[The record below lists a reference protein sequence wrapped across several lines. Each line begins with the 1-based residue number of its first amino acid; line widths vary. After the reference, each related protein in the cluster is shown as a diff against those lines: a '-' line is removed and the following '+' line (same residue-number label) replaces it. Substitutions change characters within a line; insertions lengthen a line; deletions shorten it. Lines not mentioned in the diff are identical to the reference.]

1 MGETIPQRLR
11 LRPGVHVVN
20 RDAGHLQVG
29 IDPPRR
35 AIVPDSAAVRA
46 LLRDLCAEASPG
58 AEDPETVAALRSLR
72 AAGLLLEGG
81 APGSELTVDLATRR
95 AAEAQ
100 FGDDAGRRLAAR
112 AEARIAVRA
121 STGARATAVG
131 LLRSSGLSTATPGEL
146 PTAWLVVT
154 TGEPLRGDVDPLVR
168 EGAPHLLVSCAAAA
182 RIGPFVVPGQTAC
195 LRCVDAHLA
204 EPDPRRPLVV
214 EQAARAARDIDGAP
228 VDPTLEVLAL
238 AWAVRDLA
246 RYAEG
251 DRPATW
257 SATVDVD
264 HAAAAVRREWE
275 RHPHCGCAWD
285 LVW

>member
-1 MGETIPQRLR
+1 
-11 LRPGVHVVN
+11 VHVVR

-35 AIVPDSAAVRA
+35 AIVPDTAEVRA
-46 LLRDLCAEASPG
+46 LLRDLRTEACPASEQS
-58 AEDPETVAALRSLR
+58 ATRSALRSLR
-72 AAGLLLEGG
+72 AAGLVLEGG
-81 APGSELTVDLATRR
+81 GPGSEVGADLASRR

-100 FGDDAGRRLAAR
+100 FGEDAGRRLALR
-112 AEARIAVRA
+112 TGARIAVRA
-121 STGARATAVG
+121 PADARATAVG
-131 LLRSSGLSTATPGEL
+131 LLRAAGLGLAAPDDL

-154 TGEPLRGDVDPLVR
+154 AHEPPRGDIDPLVR
-168 EGAPHLLVSCAAAA
+168 EGAPHLLVNSGTAA

-204 EPDPRRPLVV
+204 EPDPRRQLVV
-214 EQAARAARDIDGAP
+214 EQAARAARATGATP

-251 DRPATW
+251 DHPATW
-257 SATVDVD
+257 SATVAVD
-264 HAAAAVRREWE
+264 HAGPAVRREWE

-285 LVW
+285 VVW

>member
-1 MGETIPQRLR
+1 
-11 LRPGVHVVN
+11 VHVVR
-20 RDAGHLQVG
+20 RDAQHLQVG

-35 AIVPDSAAVRA
+35 AIVPDTAEVRA
-46 LLRDLCAEASPG
+46 LLRDLRTEACPASEQS
-58 AEDPETVAALRSLR
+58 ATRSALRSLR
-72 AAGLLLEGG
+72 AAGLVLEGG
-81 APGSELTVDLATRR
+81 GPGSEVGADLASRR

-100 FGDDAGRRLAAR
+100 FGEDAGRRLALR
-112 AEARIAVRA
+112 TEARIAVRA
-121 STGARATAVG
+121 PAGARATAVG
-131 LLRSSGLSTATPGEL
+131 LLRAAGLGLAAPDDL

-154 TGEPLRGDVDPLVR
+154 ADEPPRGDIDPLVR
-168 EGAPHLLVSCAAAA
+168 EGAPHLLVNSGTAA

-204 EPDPRRPLVV
+204 EPDPRRQLVV
-214 EQAARAARDIDGAP
+214 EQAARAARASGATP

-251 DRPATW
+251 DHPATW
-257 SATVDVD
+257 SATVAVD
-264 HAAAAVRREWE
+264 HAGPAVHREWE

-285 LVW
+285 VVW

>member
-1 MGETIPQRLR
+1 MGEPVPRLR
-11 LRPGVHVVN
+11 LRPGVHVVR

-29 IDPPRR
+29 IDPPHR
-35 AIVPDSAAVRA
+35 AIVPDSAAARA
-46 LLRDLCAEASPG
+46 LLRDLATEAGPVAEEREAR
-58 AEDPETVAALRSLR
+58 AALQSLR
-72 AAGLLLEGG
+72 VAGLLLEGG
-81 APGSELTVDLATRR
+81 GPGSQLAVDPASRR

-100 FGDDAGRRLAAR
+100 FGDAAGRRLAAR
-112 AEARIAVRA
+112 AEARIGIRA
-121 STGARATAVG
+121 PAGARTTAVG
-131 LLRSSGLSTATPGEL
+131 LLRSTGLATTAPGEL

-154 TGEPLRGDVDPLVR
+154 AGEPLRGDIDPLVQ
-168 EGAPHLLVSCAAAA
+168 EGAPHLLVMCGAAA
-182 RIGPFVVPGQTAC
+182 RVGPLVVPGETAC

-214 EQAARAARDIDGAP
+214 EQAARAARGTDGAP

-257 SATVDVD
+257 SATVEVD
-264 HAAAAVRREWE
+264 HTSAAVRREWE

-285 LVW
+285 ALL

>member
-1 MGETIPQRLR
+1 MGEAHPRRLR
-11 LRPGVHVVN
+11 LRPGVHVVR

-35 AIVPDSAAVRA
+35 AIVPDSAEVRA
-46 LLRDLCAEASPG
+46 LLRDLASG
-58 AEDPETVAALRSLR
+58 AAPDQGAPEDRAALRSLR

-81 APGSELTVDLATRR
+81 GPGSEVTADLAARR

-100 FGDDAGRRLAAR
+100 FGDDAGRRLALR
-112 AEARIAVRA
+112 AEARIGVRA
-121 STGARATAVG
+121 PAGPRGTAVG
-131 LLRSSGLSTATPGEL
+131 LLRAGGLGVAAPGEL
-146 PTAWLVVT
+146 PSAWLLVAAD
-154 TGEPLRGDVDPLVR
+154 EPPRGDIDPLVR
-168 EGAPHLLVSCAAAA
+168 EGAPYLLVTCGAAA
-182 RIGPFVVPGQTAC
+182 RIGPLVVPGETAC

-204 EPDPRRPLVV
+204 ESDPRRPLVV
-214 EQAARAARDIDGAP
+214 EQAARAALGSDAAP
-228 VDPTLEVLAL
+228 VDPTLETLAL
-238 AWAVRDLA
+238 VWAVRDLA

-264 HAAAAVRREWE
+264 HAGPAVRREWE

-285 LVW
+285 VLW